1 METNTVFDSLPETVY
16 VIAPAPASGPEREAP
31 EMEMEMETLPI
42 CATSPEGETGLLI
55 WTTPQAAET
64 FCRMNAPGHIV
75 GVVPTADVLTA
86 KENGT
91 FQHFIIDLP
100 PEAIAPNDD
109 VTRH

>member
-1 METNTVFDSLPETVY
+1 MENNTVFDSLPETVY
-16 VIAPAPASGPEREAP
+16 VIAPAPDTGAEEEAP
-31 EMEMEMETLPI
+31 NAEMETLPI
-42 CATSPEGETGLLI
+42 CATSPDGETGLLI

-75 GVVPTADVLTA
+75 GVVPTTDILTA